1 MGKFDNKV
9 VIITG
14 SSAGIGQSAAILF
27 SKEGAKVTIHGQNT
41 DRLKQTEQLMIEAG
55 AKPENILIVS
65 GSVENDEVLKN
76 LVEETVKKFGKLDV
90 LINNAGIGQK
100 PGTPPSEMD
109 SMENFN
115 YVMNVNLR
123 AVITLTKLALPY
135 LEKTKGNIVNVS
147 SIGAHKPFPAMLYY
161 TLAKAAL
168 DHYTRNCAVMYGKKG
183 IRVNCL
189 NPGAIDTLFGARHG
203 VTEEMHQKFLDNL
216 VNPNT
221 PLGRSAH
228 PDEMGK
234 ILLFLASDDASYMT
248 GSIVVADG
256 GNSIFHAGVNLEF

>member
-100 PGTPPSEMD
+100 PGTPPSEME
-109 SMENFN
+109 SMDNFN

-123 AVITLTKLALPY
+123 AVITLTKFALPY
-135 LEKTKGNIVNVS
+135 LEKTKGNIVN
-147 SIGAHKPFPAMLYY
+147 HPPMLYY

-203 VTEEMHQKFLDNL
+203 VTEEMHQKFLDTL

-256 GNSIFHAGVNLEF
+256 GYSIFHAGVNLEW